1 MQRNQSLEMPM
12 EQEKEIDREAIPRR
26 IGENAG
32 IKFLVT
38 RKKWHEKNLGQ
49 YIHQRLKEENLTM
62 NDLDEDTINFYFQ
75 QFKVDI
81 NMKMKQ
87 TTKGKVK

>member
-1 MQRNQSLEMPM
+1 MQRNQSLEMPA
-12 EQEKEIDREAIPRR
+12 EQEKEIDQEVIPQRSGV
-26 IGENAG
+26 IGG

-49 YIHQRLKEENLTM
+49 YIHQRLNEENLTM
-62 NDLDEDTINFYFQ
+62 NDLDEDTINFFFQ
-75 QFKVDI
+75 QFKIDK